1 MIEQL
6 NFEFNSGNEQVNTE
20 PSDKQDYD
28 KRKIRK
34 MSDYPPKV
42 AYDPNKEPS
51 EAARDQGWGW
61 GYDYRLRH
69 GNENPNSGGPKDST
83 PKQHPWELS
92 DEDKRIGLR
101 GIEKAREALEN
112 AKKQSEAVE

>member
-6 NFEFNSGNEQVNTE
+6 NFEFNTGNEQVNTE

-28 KRKIRK
+28 EREIRK

-42 AYDPNKEPS
+42 AYDPNDRKPS
-51 EAARDQGWGW
+51 EAALDQGWGL
-61 GYDYRLRH
+61 YYRPSRH

-92 DEDKRIGLR
+92 DKHKKAGLR
-101 GIEKAREALEN
+101 GIKEAREALKN
-112 AKKQSEAVE
+112 TKTI